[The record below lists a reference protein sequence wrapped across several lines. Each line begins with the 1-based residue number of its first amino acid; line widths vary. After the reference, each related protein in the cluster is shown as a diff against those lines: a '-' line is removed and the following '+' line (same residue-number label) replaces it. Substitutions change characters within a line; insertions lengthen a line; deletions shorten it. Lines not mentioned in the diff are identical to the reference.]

1 MATRRQSRRCDR
13 RLGALGTAVVR
24 AALAAGATSHRS
36 IMRRRRAT
44 PTRAEVRSRSA
55 ATISP
60 SPTPQHFALEQ
71 VVKQLGGLDALVNV
85 AGTFRFE
92 KLADGGLETWDLLY
106 RVNLR
111 TAVSAS
117 RAAMPHLMRRGGG
130 RIVNV
135 GALAAANRAASGMG
149 AYTAS
154 KAGVLKFTEALA
166 AELKDHGIT
175 VNAVLPSTIDTPAN
189 RADMPKADFTRWVAP
204 SDLASVIVYLLSDDA
219 RAVTGRVDPGG
230 RESLSSSASA
240 RRAPRRRGSSVSRA
254 SRA

>member
-1 MATRRQSRRCDR
+1 MPARGNRPSLDSDTCAGLYR
-13 RLGALGTAVVR
+13 RLMTLTGKVVAVTGGSGQLGTAVVR
-24 AALAAGATSHRS
+24 AALSAGAAVASLDHAASPRDP
-36 IMRRRRAT
+36 AALKGALALGGFDL
-44 PTRAEVRSRSA
+44 AEPDA
-55 ATISP
+55 AA
-60 SPTPQHFALEQ
+60 HALEQ

-117 RAAMPHLMRRGGG
+117 RAALPHLLRRGGG

-154 KAGVLKFTEALA
+154 KAGVLKLTEALA
-166 AELKDHGIT
+166 AELKDHNIT

-189 RADMPKADFTRWVAP
+189 RADMPKADFSRWVAP
-204 SDLASVIVYLLSDDA
+204 SDLASVIVFLLSDEA
-219 RAVTGRVDPGG
+219 RAVTGALIPVAGRV
-230 RESLSSSASA
+230 
-240 RRAPRRRGSSVSRA
+240 
-254 SRA
+254 